1 MKKLLLSLCAI
12 TLQSMLFAQVPNSGF
27 ENWTGGN
34 PTDWNSNN
42 LQGIA
47 TPVTQSN
54 DQHGGASAL
63 RMEVV
68 SAFGNPY
75 PALVSCTGT
84 GGTGFPISQNFGSM
98 SFYYKANLQGTDELA
113 TSVVLYDA
121 SNTGTAAGGFTT
133 TANASVYT
141 QMVVPITTI
150 VAGNAASA
158 TITFTI
164 GNSGSGGTVGTWMLI
179 DDVALSMSTG
189 TPELNPQNISLS
201 APQPNPASD
210 YALLPFS
217 LNTTS
222 QADIRVYDLQGRL
235 VEVILQETL
244 SAGNYKAEINTT
256 NLQSGIYTCVLS
268 AGNEQHQVKLMV
280 R

>member
-1 MKKLLLSLCAI
+1 MKKLLLSFCAI
-12 TLQSMLFAQVPNSGF
+12 TMHSMLFAQVPNSGF
-27 ENWTGGN
+27 ETWAGGN
-34 PTDWNSNN
+34 PSDWMANN
-42 LQGIA
+42 LPGMA

-54 DQHGGASAL
+54 DEHGGVSAL

-68 SAFGNPY
+68 NAFGNAY
-75 PALVSCTGT
+75 PGVVTCSGT
-84 GGTGFPISQNFGSM
+84 NGTGFPISQNYGSM
-98 SFYYKANLQGTDELA
+98 SFYYKANLLGTDELA
-113 TSVVLYDA
+113 TSILFYDA
-121 SNTGTAAGGFTT
+121 SNNGTAAGGYTT
-133 TANASVYT
+133 TTNASVYT
-141 QMVVPITTI
+141 QIVVPISPI
-150 VAGNAASA
+150 VSGNAVAA
-158 TITFTI
+158 IINITI

-179 DDVALSMSTG
+179 DDIALSMSTG

-244 SAGNYKAEINTT
+244 SAGNYKAEINTA

-268 AGNEQHQVKLMV
+268 AGDEQHQVKLMV

>member
-75 PALVSCTGT
+75 PALASCTGT

-98 SFYYKANLQGTDELA
+98 GFYYKANLQGTDELA

-121 SNTGTAAGGFTT
+121 ANTGTAAGGFTT

-268 AGNEQHQVKLMV
+268 AGDEQHQVKLMV

>member
-1 MKKLLLSLCAI
+1 MKKLLLSLCAV
-12 TLQSMLFAQVPNSGF
+12 TLQSMLFAQVPNAGF
-27 ENWTGGN
+27 ENWAGGN
-34 PTDWNSNN
+34 PTDWNTNN
-42 LQGIA
+42 LTGLA

-68 SAFGNPY
+68 NALGNPF
-75 PALVSCTGT
+75 PGLATCSGT
-84 GGTGFPISQNFGSM
+84 GGTGFPVSQTYGSM
-98 SFYYKANLQGTDELA
+98 SFYYKANLLGTDELA
-113 TSVVLYDA
+113 TSIIFYDA
-121 SNTGTAAGGFTT
+121 NNNGTAAGGLTSTT
-133 TANASVYT
+133 NASVYT
-141 QMVVPITTI
+141 QAVVPISTI
-150 VAGNAASA
+150 VAGTPA
-158 TITFTI
+158 TALISFTI
-164 GNSGSGGTVGTWMLI
+164 GNSGSGATIGTWMLI

-189 TPELNPQNISLS
+189 TPELNPQRISLS

-244 SAGNYKAEINTT
+244 NAGNYKAEINTA
-256 NLQSGIYTCVLS
+256 NLQSGIYTCVLT
-268 AGNEQHQVKLMV
+268 AGEEQHQVKLMV